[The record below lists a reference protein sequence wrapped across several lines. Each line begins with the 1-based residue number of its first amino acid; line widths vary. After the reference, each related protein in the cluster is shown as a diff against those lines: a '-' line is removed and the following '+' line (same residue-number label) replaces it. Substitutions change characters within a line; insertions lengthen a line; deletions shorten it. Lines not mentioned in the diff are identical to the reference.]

1 MNVYVVYGNIFY
13 DGCCGDFEDIFGI
26 YTEKSNAEVRRDSMI
41 KELYERE
48 MENKYT
54 RVSNISDIEVDIL
67 EIELDEAVE
76 MGLGGFIGYQVKNR
90 SDDKFKEEN
99 AMQKERNDS
108 VVEVW
113 DRDYINFPNERN
125 EEDKEAQ
132 IIQIEHGHEDDYIV
146 EIVRG

>member
-54 RVSNISDIEVDIL
+54 RVSDISDIEVDIL

-99 AMQKERNDS
+99 AMRKERNDS

>member
-41 KELYERE
+41 EELYERE

-76 MGLGGFIGYQVKNR
+76 MGLGGFIGY
-90 SDDKFKEEN
+90 
-99 AMQKERNDS
+99 
-108 VVEVW
+108 
-113 DRDYINFPNERN
+113 
-125 EEDKEAQ
+125 
-132 IIQIEHGHEDDYIV
+132 
-146 EIVRG
+146 

>member
-13 DGCCGDFEDIFGI
+13 DRCCGDFEDIFGI

-54 RVSNISDIEVDIL
+54 RVSDISDIEVDIL

-76 MGLGGFIGYQVKNR
+76 MGLGGFIGY
-90 SDDKFKEEN
+90 
-99 AMQKERNDS
+99 
-108 VVEVW
+108 
-113 DRDYINFPNERN
+113 
-125 EEDKEAQ
+125 
-132 IIQIEHGHEDDYIV
+132 
-146 EIVRG
+146 